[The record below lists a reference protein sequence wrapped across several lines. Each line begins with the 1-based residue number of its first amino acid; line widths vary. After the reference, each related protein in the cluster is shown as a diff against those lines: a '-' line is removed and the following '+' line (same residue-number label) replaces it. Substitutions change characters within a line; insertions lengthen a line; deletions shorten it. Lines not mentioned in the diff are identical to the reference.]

1 MKNRKHIQEELHE
14 LGVDLSVVEMPDME
28 IPSHFFESFSTL
40 MLEAV
45 KSNDVITSLPI
56 EMPIEMPFDI
66 PELYIEQLS
75 DNVRD
80 VIIEEKIMEALP
92 KTMPYEV
99 PAHYFTELP
108 AQVNATI
115 NVVPRS
121 VFNRVLISRLT
132 LAATLLL
139 FMGISQRIFMNPV
152 RTKHANTS
160 FESQLA
166 IVSDAEVDQY
176 LLLHQAAIESSLVL
190 VNIDES
196 SIDLQKL
203 EVEMLDDTFN
213 NLSDEELLNY
223 TL

>member
-14 LGVDLSVVEMPDME
+14 LGVDLPVVEMPDME
-28 IPSHFFESFSTL
+28 IPSHFFISFSTL
-40 MLEAV
+40 MLDAV

-56 EMPIEMPFDI
+56 EMPFVI
-66 PELYIEQLS
+66 PEMYVEQLS

-80 VIIEEKIMEALP
+80 VIVEEKIMQALP
-92 KTMPYEV
+92 KTMPYDV
-99 PAHYFTELP
+99 PAYYFSELP

-115 NVVPRS
+115 NIVSRS
-121 VFNRVLISRLT
+121 VFLRVLISRLS

-139 FMGISQRIFMNPV
+139 FMGISLTIFINPAH
-152 RTKHANTS
+152 TMQTNTS
-160 FESQLA
+160 IESRLA
-166 IVSDAEVDQY
+166 VVSDDEIDQY
-176 LLLHQAAIESSLVL
+176 LLLHQAALESSLVL

-203 EVEMLDDTFN
+203 EIELLDYTFKSV
-213 NLSDEELLNY
+213 SDEELLNY

>member
-1 MKNRKHIQEELHE
+1 MKNRKHIQDELHE
-14 LGVDLSVVEMPDME
+14 LGIALPVVEMPDME

-56 EMPIEMPFDI
+56 EMPFVI
-66 PELYIEQLS
+66 PEMYVEQLS

-80 VIIEEKIMEALP
+80 VIVEEKIMEALP
-92 KTMPYEV
+92 KTMPYDV
-99 PAHYFTELP
+99 PANYFSELP
-108 AQVNATI
+108 AQVNAII
-115 NVVPRS
+115 NVVPAS

-132 LAATLLL
+132 LAATVLL
-139 FMGISQRIFMNPV
+139 FMGISLRIFMNPV
-152 RTKHANTS
+152 RTRHANASLET
-160 FESQLA
+160 QLA

-176 LLLHQAAIESSLVL
+176 LLLHQAAIESSLAL

-203 EVEMLDDTFN
+203 EVEMLDYTFN
-213 NLSDEELLNY
+213 NVSDEELLNY

>member
-1 MKNRKHIQEELHE
+1 MKNRKHIQDELHE
-14 LGVDLSVVEMPDME
+14 LGIALPVVEMPDME

-56 EMPIEMPFDI
+56 EMPFVI
-66 PELYIEQLS
+66 PEMYVEQLS

-80 VIIEEKIMEALP
+80 VIVEEKIMEALP
-92 KTMPYEV
+92 KTMPYDV
-99 PAHYFTELP
+99 PAHYFSELP

-115 NVVPRS
+115 NVVPTS
-121 VFNRVLISRLT
+121 VFLRVLISRLT
-132 LAATLLL
+132 LAATVLL
-139 FMGISQRIFMNPV
+139 FMGISLRIFMNPV
-152 RTKHANTS
+152 RTRHANASLET
-160 FESQLA
+160 QLA

-176 LLLHQAAIESSLVL
+176 LLLHQAAIESSLAL

-203 EVEMLDDTFN
+203 EVEMLDYTFN
-213 NLSDEELLNY
+213 NVSDEELLNY

>member
-14 LGVDLSVVEMPDME
+14 LGVDLPVVEMPDME

-56 EMPIEMPFDI
+56 EMPFVI
-66 PELYIEQLS
+66 PEMYVEQLS

-80 VIIEEKIMEALP
+80 VIVEEKIMEALP
-92 KTMPYEV
+92 KTMPYDV
-99 PAHYFTELP
+99 PANYFSELP
-108 AQVNATI
+108 AQVNAII
-115 NVVPRS
+115 NVVPTS

-132 LAATLLL
+132 LAATVLL
-139 FMGISQRIFMNPV
+139 FMGISLRIFMNPV
-152 RTKHANTS
+152 RTRHANASLET
-160 FESQLA
+160 QLA

-196 SIDLQKL
+196 GIDLQKL
-203 EVEMLDDTFN
+203 EVEMLDNTFN

>member
-14 LGVDLSVVEMPDME
+14 LGVDLPVVEMPDME

-56 EMPIEMPFDI
+56 EMPFVI
-66 PELYIEQLS
+66 PEMYVEQLS

-80 VIIEEKIMEALP
+80 VIVEEKIMEALP
-92 KTMPYEV
+92 KTMPYDV
-99 PAHYFTELP
+99 PANYFSELP
-108 AQVNATI
+108 AQVNAII
-115 NVVPRS
+115 NVVPTS

-132 LAATLLL
+132 LAATVLL
-139 FMGISQRIFMNPV
+139 FMGISLRIFMNPV
-152 RTKHANTS
+152 RTRHANASLET
-160 FESQLA
+160 QLA

-176 LLLHQAAIESSLVL
+176 LLLHQAAIESSLAL

-196 SIDLQKL
+196 SIDFQKL
-203 EVEMLDDTFN
+203 EVEMLDYTFN
-213 NLSDEELLNY
+213 NVSDEELLNY

>member
-1 MKNRKHIQEELHE
+1 
-14 LGVDLSVVEMPDME
+14 
-28 IPSHFFESFSTL
+28 

-45 KSNDVITSLPI
+45 KSNDVITSL
-56 EMPIEMPFDI
+56 PIEMPFDI

-75 DNVRD
+75 DNVRG

-99 PAHYFTELP
+99 PAHYFSELP

-132 LAATLLL
+132 LAATVLL
-139 FMGISQRIFMNPV
+139 FMGISLRIFMNPV

-196 SIDLQKL
+196 GIDLQKL
-203 EVEMLDDTFN
+203 EVEMLDNTFN

>member
-1 MKNRKHIQEELHE
+1 MKNRKHIQDELHE
-14 LGVDLSVVEMPDME
+14 LGIALPVVEMPDME

-56 EMPIEMPFDI
+56 EMPFVI
-66 PELYIEQLS
+66 PEMYVEQLS

-80 VIIEEKIMEALP
+80 VIVEEKIMEALP
-92 KTMPYEV
+92 KTMPYDV
-99 PAHYFTELP
+99 PANYFSELP
-108 AQVNATI
+108 AQVNAII
-115 NVVPRS
+115 NVVPTS

-132 LAATLLL
+132 LAATVLL
-139 FMGISQRIFMNPV
+139 FMGISLRIFMNPV
-152 RTKHANTS
+152 RTRHANASLET
-160 FESQLA
+160 QLA

-176 LLLHQAAIESSLVL
+176 LLLHQAAIESSLAL

-203 EVEMLDDTFN
+203 EVEMLDYTFN
-213 NLSDEELLNY
+213 NVSDEELLNY

>member
-1 MKNRKHIQEELHE
+1 MKNRKHIQDELHE
-14 LGVDLSVVEMPDME
+14 LGIALPVVEMPDME

-56 EMPIEMPFDI
+56 EMPFVI
-66 PELYIEQLS
+66 PEMYVEQLS

-80 VIIEEKIMEALP
+80 VIVEEKIMDALP
-92 KTMPYEV
+92 KTMPYDV
-99 PAHYFTELP
+99 PAHYFSELP

-115 NVVPRS
+115 NVVPTS
-121 VFNRVLISRLT
+121 VFLRVLISRLT
-132 LAATLLL
+132 LAATILL
-139 FMGISQRIFMNPV
+139 FMGISLNIFMNPV
-152 RTKHANTS
+152 HTRHANAS
-160 FESQLA
+160 FETQLA

-176 LLLHQAAIESSLVL
+176 LLLHQAAIESSLAL

-203 EVEMLDDTFN
+203 EVEMLDYTFN
-213 NLSDEELLNY
+213 NVSDEELLNY